1 MVDAL
6 QKLSA
11 QKDTTTTMDNVS
23 PLVHF
28 VDNSIFIQ
36 DCVPLAL
43 ILITTNWF
51 GENASLKC

>member
-36 DCVPLAL
+36 DYVPLAL